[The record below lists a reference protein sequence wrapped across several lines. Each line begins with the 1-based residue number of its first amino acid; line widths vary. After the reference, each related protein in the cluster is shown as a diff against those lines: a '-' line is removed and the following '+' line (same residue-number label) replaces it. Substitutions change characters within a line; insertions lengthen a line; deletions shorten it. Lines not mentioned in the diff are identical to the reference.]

1 MIWIFVRDCYGKCP
15 RKLNFNSWKDWNLGK
30 TQENDNHFK
39 IFFRR
44 LSKFRTRLKI
54 VAIISRHFRAWKA
67 LEDTI
72 GRFYRKWPYGVG
84 TDVHG
89 DFLFVHVTSIFLIF
103 DFLFF
108 WYLAR
113 FHWDVTRVSS
123 CSWARKLMSRIIVP
137 MAESIRGL
145 LSHDWEKDF
154 PKICQFFKNNECDTC
169 EIRTHA
175 GIAHGLS
182 RAAP

>member
-1 MIWIFVRDCYGKCP
+1 MKTILKKLTIINCRVIWIFVRDCYGKCP

-44 LSKFRTRLKI
+44 LSIVRTRLKI

-72 GRFYRKWPYGVG
+72 GRFCRKWPYGVG

-103 DFLFF
+103 NFL
-108 WYLAR
+108 
-113 FHWDVTRVSS
+113 VSRPIS
-123 CSWARKLMSRIIVP
+123 LRCDTSLFL
-137 MAESIRGL
+137 L
-145 LSHDWEKDF
+145 LSKKAHK
-154 PKICQFFKNNECDTC
+154 QNN
-169 EIRTHA
+169 RPNGSKH
-175 GIAHGLS
+175 S
-182 RAAP
+182 